1 MSAAPTAVV
10 SVPCPAGG
18 PAAGAPAALGAAAQ
32 AGSSGPATGV
42 AAAHALLAQ
51 GRLRE
56 AALGYG
62 AVLSWETTTMA
73 EQSRAL
79 QGLTLIARSS
89 GQMGVALRLAQA
101 ALERDGRSMVGWTS
115 YASLLAA
122 VGQWQAAEA
131 GFQRALALPA
141 ATAEEFLPALTGLGE
156 LMLATGR
163 PASALAC
170 FRRGLALAPG
180 SAVVRYGMGTALA
193 LMEEFALALECF
205 AAVKAMSPQQPE
217 ASFAAGYCAARLG
230 RRELA
235 MREYEEAIRLRPTFA
250 AAWGNLAACLVA
262 DGRDYLAVPCFA
274 QALEADPGLLSALLN
289 FGNLLR
295 MRKCFAAARSCY
307 ERGLAIEER
316 NVDLRVAMCYLEL
329 ESGLLE
335 SGPLESG
342 PLKSGPLESSTEA
355 DRFARA
361 EAWLETLAPG
371 RPQGAAEHPEV
382 ANARG
387 IVALAR
393 HSASGSSRDL
403 ETAIGWFRT
412 AAARGHRTADSNE
425 GNALLRVGRV
435 EEAMEAHARSVAM
448 DPLHAGARY
457 NLALSQLRAG
467 RYAEGWENY
476 EARLE
481 FRDVHPRPRRF
492 QQPRWQGETLAGS
505 RLLVYY
511 EQGLG
516 DTLQFARYLPLLAA
530 RGAGLVVEVQPPLV
544 RLLRPVVARLG
555 GVCIAAGA
563 TIPGFDWHVPLL
575 SLPRSFG
582 TRVETVP
589 PPLGL
594 EIDAAWAQSDAQSD
608 TGLRIGLCWAGNPRY
623 AADRERSTRLE
634 SFLPLL
640 EAHPQ
645 VEWVTL
651 QKGDAA
657 AQVAAVR
664 DRLKLDR
671 LRLEMQ
677 SPVPRNAA
685 RLVDGCSG
693 DADLAET
700 AARML
705 ALDAVVTTD
714 TVIAHLAGCMG
725 LPCWLLLPWQGDWRW
740 MQEREDTPWYGRM
753 RLVRQGAPG
762 DWAGCMER
770 VSRELAEG
778 RWPAG

>member
-10 SVPCPAGG
+10 PVPCPA
-18 PAAGAPAALGAAAQ
+18 AAAEM
-32 AGSSGPATGV
+32 PASL

-56 AALGYG
+56 AALGYA
-62 AVLSWETTTMA
+62 AVLSFSAEEGSAATMA
-73 EQSRAL
+73 EQARAL
-79 QGLTLIARSS
+79 QGLTLIAHSS
-89 GQMGVALRLAQA
+89 GQMGEALRLAQA
-101 ALERDGRSMVGWTS
+101 ALERDGCSMVGWTS

-131 GFQRALALPA
+131 AFHRALALSA
-141 ATAEEFLPALTGLGE
+141 ARAEEFLPALTGLGE
-156 LMLATGR
+156 LMLVTSR
-163 PASALAC
+163 PAAALAC

-180 SAVVRYGMGTALA
+180 SAVVRYGLGSALA
-193 LMEEFALALECF
+193 LMEEFTAALECF

-217 ASFAAGYCAARLG
+217 VHFAAGYCAARLG

-262 DGRDYLAVPCFA
+262 DGRDYLAVPCFV
-274 QALEADPGLLSALLN
+274 QALEADPRLLSALLN

-329 ESGLLE
+329 ESSADE
-335 SGPLESG
+335 
-342 PLKSGPLESSTEA
+342 

-361 EAWLETLAPG
+361 EGWLENRKTALQ
-371 RPQGAAEHPEV
+371 QGAAEHPEV

-393 HSASGSSRDL
+393 HSASGSGEEL
-403 ETAIGWFRT
+403 ETAIRWFRT

-435 EEAMEAHARSVAM
+435 EEAIAAHARSVAI

-467 RYAEGWENY
+467 RFAEGWENY

-492 QQPRWQGETLAGS
+492 QQQRWQGESLDGS

-516 DTLQFARYLPLLAA
+516 DTLQFARYLPLVAA
-530 RGAGLVVEVQPPLV
+530 RGARLVVEVQPPLV
-544 RLLRPVVARLG
+544 RLLKPVVERLG

-575 SLPRSFG
+575 SLPRAFG
-582 TRVETVP
+582 TTVETVP
-589 PPLGL
+589 PPLAL
-594 EIDAAWAQSDAQSD
+594 EIDAAWAEVGTKYETGGQAVAGSAIGADPCGTSA
-608 TGLRIGLCWAGNPRY
+608 GLRIGLCWAGNPRY

-640 EAHPQ
+640 RAHPQ
-645 VEWVTL
+645 VEWVAL
-651 QKGDAA
+651 QKGEAA
-657 AQVAAVR
+657 GQVAEVTN
-664 DRLKLDR
+664 R
-671 LRLEMQ
+671 LREERRSSGRQTSVLQ
-677 SPVPRNAA
+677 SAI
-685 RLVDGCSG
+685 RLVDGCSR

-705 ALDAVVTTD
+705 GLDAVVTTD
-714 TVIAHLAGCMG
+714 TVIAHLAGCME

-740 MQEREDTPWYGRM
+740 MQEREDSPWYRRM
-753 RLVRQGAPG
+753 RLVRQSRPG
-762 DWAGCMER
+762 DWVGSMER
-770 VSRELAEG
+770 VSRELVLG
-778 RWPAG
+778 PFPASLT